1 MIAVSGEVRVT
12 VKDISER
19 FKVELTVA
27 NGFLQ
32 LLLAAG
38 IAKKVDTQ
46 KSATGKGKPATV
58 YSVPAKI
65 EISLL

>member
-1 MIAVSGEVRVT
+1 MIAVNGEVRVT

-27 NGFLQ
+27 NGFVL

-46 KSATGKGKPATV
+46 KAPSGKGKPATV
-58 YSVPAKI
+58 YSLPAKL